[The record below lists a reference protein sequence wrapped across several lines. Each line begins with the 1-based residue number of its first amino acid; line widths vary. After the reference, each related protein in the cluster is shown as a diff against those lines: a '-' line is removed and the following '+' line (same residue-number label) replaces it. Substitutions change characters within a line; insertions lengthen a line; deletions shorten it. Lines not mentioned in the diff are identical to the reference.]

1 MADFNNWRVVNQTE
15 LTPIVDAIAAMT
27 GFGEVKS
34 WFLSA
39 VPKLSQYF
47 VVPESRM
54 MHVRFKVAAQNSS
67 FNHIT
72 GRPEEQAYLG
82 VDPDRPPKPI
92 QMSLERLA
100 PETEIHEHVRGAWFW
115 KTVDL
120 TFTTRQVDVH
130 RTDAM
135 FFPYSVQAPVLMFPG
150 GKEVGTTQ
158 DPKLMQTVWRLE
170 VAQGYSVRLSLSLNP
185 LRKINSVPART
196 KLPSVRQILRPRAV
210 LVQVR
215 PATGRAGPHR
225 LP

>member
-1 MADFNNWRVVNQTE
+1 
-15 LTPIVDAIAAMT
+15 MT

-54 MHVRFKVAAQNSS
+54 LHVRFKVATQNSS

-72 GRPEEQAYLG
+72 GRTEQAYLG
-82 VDPDRPPKPI
+82 VDPERPPKPV

-100 PETEIHEHVRGAWFW
+100 PETEIQAHVRGMLFW

-120 TFTTRQVDVH
+120 TYTTRQVDVH
-130 RTDAM
+130 KTDAM
-135 FFPYSVQAPVLMFPG
+135 FFPHCVQAPVLMFPG

-158 DPKLMQTVWRLE
+158 DSKLMQTVWRLE
-170 VAQGYSVRLSLSLNP
+170 VAQGYSVRPSYLPETLYKLT
-185 LRKINSVPART
+185 NS
-196 KLPSVRQILRPRAV
+196 PSSGQTP
-210 LVQVR
+210 
-215 PATGRAGPHR
+215 
-225 LP
+225 